1 MINKINYDDV
11 LRLIKRR
18 FLALVQKWLV
28 FSDSIFRYLGY
39 GLALSGYFIANTE
52 HRVFKTCFF
61 GNEYKAVA
69 EVVAIDTENNTV
81 TFTTECFDHEGNKI
95 ISSEAVVKPIPAKLK
110 EKN

>member
-1 MINKINYDDV
+1 MD
-11 LRLIKRR
+11 LPCLGTLQLIQSIE
-18 FLALVQKWLV
+18 FLKPA
-28 FSDSIFRYLGY
+28 
-39 GLALSGYFIANTE
+39 
-52 HRVFKTCFF
+52 FF

-81 TFTTECFDHEGNKI
+81 TLTTECFDHEGNKI